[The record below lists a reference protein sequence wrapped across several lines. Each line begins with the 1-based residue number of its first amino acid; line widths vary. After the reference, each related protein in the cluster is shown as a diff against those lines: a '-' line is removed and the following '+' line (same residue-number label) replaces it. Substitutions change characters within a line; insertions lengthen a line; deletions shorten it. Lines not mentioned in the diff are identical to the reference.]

1 MRRYFAPLAILC
13 GCALAG
19 SSARADADSD
29 RLVHARALGEQAAD
43 LLDAKNYAEAL
54 ARATQAESLFH
65 APTHVLMIAEANE
78 GLGHLAAAADG
89 YEALVAEPLPRS
101 APRAFLSAQATG
113 KQRLTP
119 LLARVPALLIKVLGT
134 ATSSARASVDG
145 RSIPLRAGVA
155 VRLDA
160 GRHALRVTSQGF
172 RTSEQTVS
180 LPDRGGVTILEV
192 VLEPDP
198 TVTVEATP
206 ATTPAVEPPAAPPPP
221 PPPPAPPDKG
231 SGSRSRLPA
240 YVAFGAGGAGIVLG
254 SVTGVVSLTQASTLK
269 GHCTANVCP
278 PTDASM
284 LSSARTLGWV
294 STVAFG
300 VGIAGI
306 GAGVALLL
314 LRPAVP
320 ADAST
325 DKTASGPS
333 RLTPSFTPW
342 IGLGSAG
349 VEGRF

>member
-1 MRRYFAPLAILC
+1 MRRYFAPLAIVC

-19 SSARADADSD
+19 PSARADADSD
-29 RLVHARALGEQAAD
+29 RLVRARALGEQAAD

-89 YEALVAEPLPRS
+89 YEALVAEPMPRS
-101 APRAFLSAQATG
+101 APRAFLAAQATG

-119 LLARVPALLIKVLGT
+119 LLARVPSLLVKVQGA
-134 ATSSARASVDG
+134 ATSTARASVDG
-145 RSIPLRAGVA
+145 RTFPLRVGIA

-160 GRHALRVTSQGF
+160 GRHALRVTSMGF

-180 LPDRGGVTILEV
+180 MPDRGGVTILEV

-198 TVTVEATP
+198 TVTGEAAP
-206 ATTPAVEPPAAPPPP
+206 ASAAAAETPAAPPPP
-221 PPPPAPPDKG
+221 PPPPADKG
-231 SGSRSRLPA
+231 PGSRSRLPA

-254 SVTGVVSLTQASTLK
+254 SVTGVVSLTQTSTLK
-269 GHCTANVCP
+269 GHCTGNVCP
-278 PTDASM
+278 PTDSST
-284 LSSARTLGWV
+284 LSSAKTMGWI
-294 STVAFG
+294 STIGFG

-314 LRPAVP
+314 LRPATP
-320 ADAST
+320 PDASP
-325 DKTASGPS
+325 DKTAS
-333 RLTPSFTPW
+333 RVTPSFTPW